1 MKTTRR
7 MKPNLNL
14 RKNPK
19 LKPRMNLNLWMNPK
33 LKPWKNLNL
42 WLNPKLN
49 LRKNLRQSLNLNLS
63 PRKNLRQS
71 LNPRQKLRLSQSL
84 TPRLAGA
91 SFAGYGLCSGL
102 RQGMC
107 L

>member
-7 MKPNLNL
+7 MNLNQNL
-14 RKNPK
+14 RKSPK
-19 LKPRMNLNLWMNPK
+19 LKPRKDLNLWMNPK
-33 LKPWKNLNL
+33 LNPWKKLNL
-42 WLNPKLN
+42 WMNP
-49 LRKNLRQSLNLNLS
+49 NLN
-63 PRKNLRQS
+63 PRKNLRHS

-91 SFAGYGLCSGL
+91 SFAGCGLCSRL

>member
-7 MKPNLNL
+7 MN
-14 RKNPK
+14 
-19 LKPRMNLNLWMNPK
+19 LKPWKKLNLWMNP
-33 LKPWKNLNL
+33 NLRMSPS
-42 WLNPKLN
+42 PKLN
-49 LRKNLRQSLNLNLS
+49 LWMNPNLN

-84 TPRLAGA
+84 NLRLAGA
-91 SFAGYGLCSGL
+91 SFAGCGLCSGL

>member
-14 RKNPK
+14 RKNP
-19 LKPRMNLNLWMNPK
+19 NLWMN
-33 LKPWKNLNL
+33 L
-42 WLNPKLN
+42 KLN
-49 LRKNLRQSLNLNLS
+49 L
-63 PRKNLRQS
+63 RKNLRQS

-84 TPRLAGA
+84 NPRLAGA
-91 SFAGYGLCSGL
+91 SFAGCGLCSGL

>member
-7 MKPNLNL
+7 MNPNLKPWKKLNLWMNPNLNL
-14 RKNPK
+14 RKSPNPK
-19 LKPRMNLNLWMNPK
+19 LNLWMNPK
-33 LKPWKNLNL
+33 LKPRKNLSPWKNLRL
-42 WLNPKLN
+42 
-49 LRKNLRQSLNLNLS
+49 
-63 PRKNLRQS
+63 S

-91 SFAGYGLCSGL
+91 SFAGCGLYSGL

>member
-7 MKPNLNL
+7 MNLKPWKKLNLWMNLNL
-14 RKNPK
+14 RMSPSPK
-19 LKPRMNLNLWMNPK
+19 LNLWMNPK
-33 LKPWKNLNL
+33 LKPWMN
-42 WLNPKLN
+42 
-49 LRKNLRQSLNLNLS
+49 
-63 PRKNLRQS
+63 

-84 TPRLAGA
+84 NLRLAGA
-91 SFAGYGLCSGL
+91 SFAGCGLCSGL

>member
-19 LKPRMNLNLWMNPK
+19 LKPRKNLNLWMNP
-33 LKPWKNLNL
+33 
-42 WLNPKLN
+42 
-49 LRKNLRQSLNLNLS
+49 NLS

-71 LNPRQKLRLSQSL
+71 LNPRQKLRLSQSQSL

-91 SFAGYGLCSGL
+91 SFAGCGLCSGL

>member
-7 MKPNLNL
+7 MSPNLKPWKKLDLWMNPNLNL
-14 RKNPK
+14 RMNPSPK
-19 LKPRMNLNLWMNPK
+19 LNPWMNPK
-33 LKPWKNLNL
+33 LN
-42 WLNPKLN
+42 
-49 LRKNLRQSLNLNLS
+49 
-63 PRKNLRQS
+63 PRKHLRQS

-91 SFAGYGLCSGL
+91 SFAGCGLCSGL

>member
-7 MKPNLNL
+7 MKPNLKPWKKLHLWMNLNL
-14 RKNPK
+14 RMSPSPK
-19 LKPRMNLNLWMNPK
+19 LNLWMNPK
-33 LKPWKNLNL
+33 LKPWM
-42 WLNPKLN
+42 NPKL
-49 LRKNLRQSLNLNLS
+49 K
-63 PRKNLRQS
+63 PWMS
-71 LNPRQKLRLSQSL
+71 LNPRQKLRLPLSL

-91 SFAGYGLCSGL
+91 SFAGCGLCSGL

>member
-14 RKNPK
+14 
-19 LKPRMNLNLWMNPK
+19 WMNPK
-33 LKPWKNLNL
+33 LKPRKNLNP
-42 WLNPKLN
+42 WMNPKLN
-49 LRKNLRQSLNLNLS
+49 LRKNLRQ
-63 PRKNLRQS
+63 R
-71 LNPRQKLRLSQSL
+71 LNPRQKLRQKLRLSPSL

-91 SFAGYGLCSGL
+91 SFAGCGLCSGL

>member
-7 MKPNLNL
+7 MNPNL
-14 RKNPK
+14 
-19 LKPRMNLNLWMNPK
+19 KPWKKLNLWMNPS
-33 LKPWKNLNL
+33 
-42 WLNPKLN
+42 PKLN
-49 LRKNLRQSLNLNLS
+49 LRKSPNLKPWKKMNPRMNPKLS
-63 PRKNLRQS
+63 PRKNLKQS

-91 SFAGYGLCSGL
+91 SFAGCGLCSGL

>member
-1 MKTTRR
+1 MRTTRR
-7 MKPNLNL
+7 MNLNL

-19 LKPRMNLNLWMNPK
+19 LKPRKNLNLWMNP
-33 LKPWKNLNL
+33 NLNPRKK
-42 WLNPKLN
+42 LNPWMN
-49 LRKNLRQSLNLNLS
+49 PNLS

-71 LNPRQKLRLSQSL
+71 LNPRQKLRLPPSL
-84 TPRLAGA
+84 KPRLAGA
-91 SFAGYGLCSGL
+91 SFAGCGLCSGL

>member
-7 MKPNLNL
+7 MKPNL
-14 RKNPK
+14 KPWKK
-19 LKPRMNLNLWMNPK
+19 LNQWMNPNLNQWMNPN
-33 LKPWKNLNL
+33 LKPWMN
-42 WLNPKLN
+42 
-49 LRKNLRQSLNLNLS
+49 
-63 PRKNLRQS
+63 PRKHLRQS

-84 TPRLAGA
+84 NPRLAGA
-91 SFAGYGLCSGL
+91 SFAGCGLCSGL

>member
-7 MKPNLNL
+7 MNLNLKPWKKLNLWMNPNLNL
-14 RKNPK
+14 RMSPSPK
-19 LKPRMNLNLWMNPK
+19 LNLWMNPK
-33 LKPWKNLNL
+33 L
-42 WLNPKLN
+42 
-49 LRKNLRQSLNLNLS
+49 SL
-63 PRKNLRQS
+63 RKNLRQS
-71 LNPRQKLRLSQSL
+71 LNPRQKLRLTPSL

-91 SFAGYGLCSGL
+91 SFAGCGLCSGL

>member
-14 RKNPK
+14 RKNLKLKPRKNLNLWMDPK
-19 LKPRMNLNLWMNPK
+19 LKPRKKLNPWMNP
-33 LKPWKNLNL
+33 NLN
-42 WLNPKLN
+42 
-49 LRKNLRQSLNLNLS
+49 

-91 SFAGYGLCSGL
+91 SFAGCGLCSGL

>member
-14 RKNPK
+14 RKN
-19 LKPRMNLNLWMNPK
+19 LNLWMNPK
-33 LKPWKNLNL
+33 LKPWKKLNL
-42 WLNPKLN
+42 WMNLKLN
-49 LRKNLRQSLNLNLS
+49 L
-63 PRKNLRQS
+63 RKNLRQS
-71 LNPRQKLRLSQSL
+71 LNPRQKLRLSPSL

-91 SFAGYGLCSGL
+91 SFAGCGLCSGL

>member
-19 LKPRMNLNLWMNPK
+19 LKPWKNLNLWMNPK
-33 LKPWKNLNL
+33 LKPWKK
-42 WLNPKLN
+42 LNPWMN
-49 LRKNLRQSLNLNLS
+49 PNLS
-63 PRKNLRQS
+63 PRKNLWQS
-71 LNPRQKLRLSQSL
+71 LNPRQKLRLSPSL

-91 SFAGYGLCSGL
+91 SFAGCGLCSGL

>member
-19 LKPRMNLNLWMNPK
+19 LKPRKSLNLWMNPK
-33 LKPWKNLNL
+33 LKPWKK
-42 WLNPKLN
+42 LNPWMKP
-49 LRKNLRQSLNLNLS
+49 KLS

-91 SFAGYGLCSGL
+91 SFAGCGLCSGL

>member
-14 RKNPK
+14 RKNPN
-19 LKPRMNLNLWMNPK
+19 LKPRKNLNLWMNPK
-33 LKPWKNLNL
+33 LKPWKK
-42 WLNPKLN
+42 LNPWMNLKLN
-49 LRKNLRQSLNLNLS
+49 L
-63 PRKNLRQS
+63 RKNLRQS
-71 LNPRQKLRLSQSL
+71 LNPRQKLRLIPNL

-91 SFAGYGLCSGL
+91 SFAGCGLCSGL

>member
-19 LKPRMNLNLWMNPK
+19 LKPRKNLNLWMNPK
-33 LKPWKNLNL
+33 LKPWKK
-42 WLNPKLN
+42 LNPWMNPNLN
-49 LRKNLRQSLNLNLS
+49 LRKNLRQS
-63 PRKNLRQS
+63 Q
-71 LNPRQKLRLSQSL
+71 SQSL

-91 SFAGYGLCSGL
+91 SFAGCGLCSGL

>member
-7 MKPNLNL
+7 MNLNLRMNPKLKPRKSLNL

-19 LKPRMNLNLWMNPK
+19 LKP
-33 LKPWKNLNL
+33 WK
-42 WLNPKLN
+42 KLN
-49 LRKNLRQSLNLNLS
+49 LRKNPNLS

-91 SFAGYGLCSGL
+91 SFAGCGLCSGL

>member
-7 MKPNLNL
+7 MNLNL

-19 LKPRMNLNLWMNPK
+19 LKPRKKLNPWMNP
-33 LKPWKNLNL
+33 
-42 WLNPKLN
+42 
-49 LRKNLRQSLNLNLS
+49 NLS

-71 LNPRQKLRLSQSL
+71 LNPRQKLRLSPSL

-91 SFAGYGLCSGL
+91 SFAGCGLCSGL

>member
-7 MKPNLNL
+7 MNLNL
-14 RKNPK
+14 RMNPSPK
-19 LKPRMNLNLWMNPK
+19 LKPRKNLNLWMNPK
-33 LKPWKNLNL
+33 LKPWKK
-42 WLNPKLN
+42 LNPWMN
-49 LRKNLRQSLNLNLS
+49 PNLS
-63 PRKNLRQS
+63 LRKNLRQS
-71 LNPRQKLRLSQSL
+71 LNPRKKLRLSPSL

-91 SFAGYGLCSGL
+91 SFAGCGLCSGL

>member
-7 MKPNLNL
+7 MKPNL
-14 RKNPK
+14 
-19 LKPRMNLNLWMNPK
+19 KPWKKLNLWMNLNLRMSPSPK
-33 LKPWKNLNL
+33 LNLWMKPNLNL
-42 WLNPKLN
+42 RMNPKLN
-49 LRKNLRQSLNLNLS
+49 

-71 LNPRQKLRLSQSL
+71 LNPRQKLRQSL
-84 TPRLAGA
+84 TLRLAGA
-91 SFAGYGLCSGL
+91 SFAGCGLCSGL

>member
-7 MKPNLNL
+7 MNLNLKPWKKLNLWMNLNLNL
-14 RKNPK
+14 RMSPSPK
-19 LKPRMNLNLWMNPK
+19 LNLWMNPK
-33 LKPWKNLNL
+33 L
-42 WLNPKLN
+42 NP
-49 LRKNLRQSLNLNLS
+49 RKNQS
-63 PRKNLRQS
+63 PWKNLRQS

-84 TPRLAGA
+84 TLRLAGA
-91 SFAGYGLCSGL
+91 SFAGCGLCSGL

>member
-7 MKPNLNL
+7 MNLNL
-14 RKNPK
+14 RMNPSPK
-19 LKPRMNLNLWMNPK
+19 LNLWMNPK
-33 LKPWKNLNL
+33 LKPWKK
-42 WLNPKLN
+42 LNPWMN
-49 LRKNLRQSLNLNLS
+49 PNLS

-91 SFAGYGLCSGL
+91 SFAGCGLCSGL

>member
-7 MKPNLNL
+7 MKPNLKPWKKLNLWMNLNL
-14 RKNPK
+14 RMSPSPK
-19 LKPRMNLNLWMNPK
+19 LNLWMNP
-33 LKPWKNLNL
+33 NLN
-42 WLNPKLN
+42 
-49 LRKNLRQSLNLNLS
+49 

-91 SFAGYGLCSGL
+91 SFAGCGLCSGL

>member
-7 MKPNLNL
+7 MKPNL
-14 RKNPK
+14 
-19 LKPRMNLNLWMNPK
+19 
-33 LKPWKNLNL
+33 KPWM
-42 WLNPKLN
+42 KLN
-49 LRKNLRQSLNLNLS
+49 LRKNLNLRMSPSPKLNRWMKPNLNLRMNPS
-63 PRKNLRQS
+63 PKLNPWMNPKLNPRKNLRQS
-71 LNPRQKLRLSQSL
+71 LNPKLRLPLSL

-91 SFAGYGLCSGL
+91 SFAGCGLCSGL